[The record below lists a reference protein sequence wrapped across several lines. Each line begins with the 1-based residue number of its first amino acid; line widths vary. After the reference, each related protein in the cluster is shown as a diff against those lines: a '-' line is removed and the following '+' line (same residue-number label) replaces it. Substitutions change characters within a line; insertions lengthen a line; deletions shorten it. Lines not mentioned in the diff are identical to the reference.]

1 MRASELLR
9 NKFGVSQLY
18 KHEVKDGDET
28 VLEIYWHPLTI
39 AEREAIQKKAGSD
52 DATDFALGMM
62 IEKALDEDGKRLFQD
77 GERAVLKNAIE
88 AAVLQDIQLAMLSSG
103 AENKVEDAKA
113 SLKIGRILFKGRGNR
128 IEHS

>member
-18 KHEVKDGDET
+18 KYEVKDGDET
-28 VLEIYWHPLTI
+28 VLAIYWHPLTI
-39 AEREAIQKKAGSD
+39 AERESIQKKAGTD
-52 DATDFALGMM
+52 DTNDFALGML

-77 GERAVLKNAIE
+77 GEKAILKNAVE
-88 AAVLQDIQLAMLSSG
+88 ASVLQDIQLAMLSSG

-113 SLKIGRILFKGRGNR
+113 SLK
-128 IEHS
+128 S